1 MKAFPIESLRS
12 AFLSLPEQQQQSG
25 DKAIDMRFFY
35 VPPIHTKALHPD
47 NMLVEGIRGAGKS
60 EWWLELQDP
69 DRRQLVSDLSP
80 RSELANIECYTG
92 FGQTPSQH
100 YPTKKVLAGLLKKN
114 ISTQD
119 IWNTVIAWAI
129 LGPDK
134 FGISDKSLWVERV
147 EYYKSNFETLDNQ
160 LLKIDTQ
167 LASENKKSIVLFD
180 ALDRTA
186 DDWPSLKELLKGLLQ
201 VALEFRSFRA
211 IRLKIFARPDM
222 LEDPY
227 VTDFPDSS
235 KLINNPARLEWNK
248 LELFNL
254 LWQYLGN
261 APEGG
266 EAFRNGCS
274 QLFQQYWIKHPSF
287 NVWIIPEEMQ
297 KNEIVQRKIFHALAG
312 EWMGTDA
319 RRGFPYTWLPNHLG
333 DSRGKVSPRSFLA
346 ALREAA
352 TDNLVKDQ
360 KFTLHYQ
367 AINKGV
373 QKASNIRVNELKEDY
388 PWVQLLISPLKG
400 ISVPCHFDIIE
411 EIWDKHNIVNNLNN
425 IDSETV
431 RLPPS
436 RLNQG
441 PEGIKQDLVD
451 LGIFEVMRD
460 GRINLP
466 DVYRVGYGLGRRGG
480 IKPVK

>member
-1 MKAFPIESLRS
+1 MSAFPVDTLRKAFL
-12 AFLSLPEQQQQSG
+12 ALPEQQQQSG
-25 DKAIDMRFFY
+25 NEAIDMRFFY
-35 VPPIHTKALHPD
+35 VPSSHTKALHPD

-60 EWWLELQDP
+60 EWWLELQDSE
-69 DRRQLVSDLSP
+69 RRQLVIELSP
-80 RSELANIECYTG
+80 RTDLANIECYAG
-92 FGQTPSQH
+92 FGQTRSDH
-100 YPTKKVLAGLLKKN
+100 YPTKNVLANLLREKIDPQK
-114 ISTQD
+114 
-119 IWNTVIAWAI
+119 IWYTVITWTI
-129 LGPDK
+129 LGSEK
-134 FGISDKSLWVERV
+134 FGISNQSTWIDRV
-147 EYYKSNFETLDNQ
+147 KHYEINFEILDNQ
-160 LLKIDTQ
+160 LSKID
-167 LASENKKSIVLFD
+167 SELHKTNKKYIVLFD

-186 DDWPSLKELLKGLLQ
+186 DDWKSLKELLKGLLQ

-211 IRLKIFARPDM
+211 IRLKIFVRPDM

-227 VTDFPDSS
+227 VTGFPDGS
-235 KLINNPARLEWNK
+235 KVINNICPLEWNK

-266 EAFRNGCS
+266 KAFRDDCYEY
-274 QLFQQYWIKHPSF
+274 FQQQWTRHSSF
-287 NVWIIPEEMQ
+287 DVWIIPEEMR
-297 KNEIVQRKIFHALAG
+297 KNESVQRKIFHALAG

-319 RRGFPYTWLPNHLG
+319 RRGNPYTWLPNHLG

-352 TDNLVKDQ
+352 TDNLIKDQ
-360 KFTLHYQ
+360 KYALNYQ
-367 AINKGV
+367 AIKKGV

-388 PWVQLLISPLKG
+388 PWIHMLINPLKG
-400 ISVPCHFDIIE
+400 ISVPCSFSSIE
-411 EIWDKHNIVNNLNN
+411 EIWSSHNIINNLNN
-425 IDSETV
+425 IDSDAV

-436 RLNQG
+436 RLHQG

-460 GRINLP
+460 GRINMP

-480 IKPVK
+480 VKPVK